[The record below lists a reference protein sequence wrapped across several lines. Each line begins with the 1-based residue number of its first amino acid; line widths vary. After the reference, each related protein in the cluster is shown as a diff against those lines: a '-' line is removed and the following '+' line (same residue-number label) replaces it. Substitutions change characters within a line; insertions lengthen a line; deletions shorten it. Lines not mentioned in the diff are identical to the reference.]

1 MAAIK
6 FLGCSL
12 VRFSSNVGWGESPS
26 TVNITLVQD
35 TKNGD
40 AFVLENS
47 PDVGIGSPY
56 TFVFGNYRFRGLLQ
70 SWRKVNGEQGNPIY
84 EVSLIDPREILS
96 GVQIVTGGYYATT
109 SMTPNVLNPFGY
121 YENNAFGSSYSN
133 EGGMPWRTLYPM
145 VVAMANDTIEFKT
158 FGAGLKYKNVQYSLD
173 ITELEPAPF
182 WYRIRGNP
190 SVSLM
195 DMINQRCTDA
205 GLDYVIDLQENNTI
219 RVRTINRKRQIA
231 ANNGPNSGSINRYLE
246 SRTQVSN
253 KSRGWELRNDGPTSK
268 LLVGANISE
277 LYLANGS
284 TVRPYWGMDANGNL
298 LISNDLRDAT
308 GVTINSMTCIDF
320 IGPLYNCSVGEIRLA
335 MIGQQAWVNYIAL
348 QRQDIAARLGVTPQY
363 DDALFQSILR
373 GRPDPYKDPGSPLLN
388 MSPDYAKTLAV
399 FKKGEA
405 VYNKLARLHR
415 LIQNAGQQHLG
426 KTFVVELPM
435 ILQKVD
441 PETQV
446 VTNSHDIDSEGGYAG
461 GQDALGLT
469 EQNRLLFEKSTNR
482 LEAFAFFTGGNI
494 DPLTS
499 SSATSVMQNNGAYV
513 KAQVDGRIYFVPF
526 PCVIISLSQPIMQ
539 KSTFYPAYVDDYISA
554 IDPTKT
560 NIQGLVDPNLAI
572 YLSTNM
578 VPAAGQ
584 AIVPVHLMPDAIAI
598 PIKNNIFTYGPWWL
612 NGAVAHTE
620 FEKDDNLSPWNY
632 GDIGGMNYAAYN
644 KLFSSATNLVTSETG
659 EFTEAGAPQFS
670 LGDLLLA
677 EGSNITGIDVNIGQ
691 GGATTSYRL
700 RTFDFRY
707 LGSFSKKQE
716 ERMSRIG
723 RGVNNLRQRV
733 REGYQKFYDNVV
745 VIHQAYLDGCHPAL
759 NPKTPHTILYG
770 CEYNFD
776 GNTGYTEVGTM
787 TPADAMTL
795 LDPRPA
801 GQDKFKRTAIMS
813 TNGFFRPF
821 STRPLDDYLPCFP
834 TPKDGVKD
842 TDTYNGSSLNPFK
855 YKNDILVYSTG
866 LGFDSDQKK
875 TQYDFKNKK
884 LDYTRQSND
893 AVNVRGMGMRGP
905 IVVVGYGFNTYCRSV
920 VDTVRRNND
929 WESARTT
936 LTEDD
941 RSDVKSWR
949 AGPVDLLWDEIR
961 GVWTANTLTVGTTDE
976 AIASGGTGKMT
987 IDGTSEQIEIYNPW
1001 SSAVDT
1007 NIKVMVGYLPYKNK
1021 MGIIAT
1027 NC

>member
-26 TVNITLVQD
+26 SVNITLVQD

-47 PDVGIGSPY
+47 PDVGVGSPY
-56 TFVFGNYRFRGLLQ
+56 TFTFGNYTFRGLLQ
-70 SWRKVNGEQGNPIY
+70 SWRKLNGEQGNPLY
-84 EVSLIDPREILS
+84 EVSLIDPREVLV

-121 YENNAFGSSYSN
+121 YENQAFGSSYSN

-173 ITELEPAPF
+173 ISELEPAPF

-205 GLDYVIDLQENNTI
+205 GLDYVVDLQENNTI
-219 RVRTINRKRQIA
+219 RIRTINRKRQIA

-246 SRTQVSN
+246 SRTQVTN

-277 LYLANGS
+277 LYLADGS

-298 LISNDLRDAT
+298 LISDDLRDET
-308 GVTINSMTCIDF
+308 GVTLNSLTCVDF
-320 IGPLYNCSVGEIRLA
+320 MGPLYNCTVAEIRLA
-335 MIGQQAWVNYIAL
+335 MMGQQAWINYIAL
-348 QRQDIAARLGVTPQY
+348 KREDIATRLGIDTHY
-363 DDALFQSILR
+363 DLKLFREILR
-373 GRPDPYKDPGSPLLN
+373 GSPNPYDTPAIPLQ
-388 MSPDYAKTLAV
+388 SFTPEYARKMARA
-399 FKKGEA
+399 KRGEE
-405 VYNKLARLHR
+405 VYNRTARLHR
-415 LIQNAGQQHLG
+415 MISNAGQQHLG
-426 KTFVVELPM
+426 RTFVVELPM

-441 PETQV
+441 PETQT

-461 GQDALGLT
+461 AQDALGLS
-469 EQNRLLFEKSTNR
+469 EANRVLFEKSTNR
-482 LEAFAFFTGGNI
+482 LEAFAFFTGGEI

-499 SSATSVMQNNGAYV
+499 MSATSIVQNNGVYV
-513 KAQVDGRIYFVPF
+513 KAQVDGVIHFVPF
-526 PCVIISLSQPIMQ
+526 PCVIMNLSQPILQ
-539 KSTFYPAYVDDYISA
+539 KSTFYPTYLDEYITA
-554 IDPTKT
+554 IDPTNSST
-560 NIQGLVDPNLAI
+560 GAVDVNVAM

-584 AIVPVHLMPDAIAI
+584 AIVPIHLMPDAIAI

-632 GDIGGMNYAAYN
+632 GDIGGMNFAAYN

-659 EFTEAGAPQFS
+659 EFTEAGSPQFS

-707 LGSFSKKQE
+707 LGSLSKKQE
-716 ERMSRIG
+716 ERMARIG

-745 VIHQAYLDGCHPAL
+745 VIHQAYLEGCHPAL

-776 GNTGYTEVGTM
+776 NNTGYAEVGTM
-787 TPADAMTL
+787 TPGDAMTL
-795 LDPRPA
+795 LDPRQQ
-801 GQDKFKRTAIMS
+801 GNNKFNRTAIMS
-813 TNGFFRPF
+813 SNGLIRPF
-821 STRPLDDYLPCFP
+821 STKPSDTYLPCFV
-834 TPKDGVKD
+834 TPKDGVAD
-842 TDTYNGSSLNPFK
+842 TDTLNGASLNPFK
-855 YKNDILVYSTG
+855 YKNDILVYSAGTK
-866 LGFDSDQKK
+866 F
-875 TQYDFKNKK
+875 TQDMKSCEYNFQTKK
-884 LDYTRQSND
+884 LDYSRQSTNATD
-893 AVNVRGMGMRGP
+893 VRAMAMRGP
-905 IVVVGYGFNTYCRSV
+905 IIVVGYGFNTYCKSV
-920 VDTVRRNND
+920 VDTVRRSGD
-929 WESARTT
+929 WESARST
-936 LTEDD
+936 LTDED
-941 RSDVKSWR
+941 RSDIKSWR

-961 GVWTANTLTVGTTDE
+961 GVWTANTLMFGTIDGT
-976 AIASGGTGKMT
+976 IASGGTGKMT
-987 IDGTSEQIEIYNPW
+987 IEGTSEQIDVYNPW
-1001 SSAVDT
+1001 SAGIDR
-1007 NIKVMVGYLPYKNK
+1007 NAKVMVGYLPYQNK
-1021 MGIIAT
+1021 MGIIAA